1 MSKQII
7 NRIRVTCVSGPWLD
21 SECVR
26 FIDMPSTANL
36 YDLHVAIQDAVEF
49 DEEFPFYFYT
59 AIAPD
64 GSRSMLPA
72 DLAADVEPLE
82 IDADVYED
90 VPVFDFVKSGA
101 KKSLFYIF
109 TSEYDD
115 WVFKVQHT
123 GETHDAVKGEF
134 YPLALLDLAIGPN
147 PEQYGSGFDD
157 FAETDEEFHPRTR
170 LANDAD
176 YSPDDEKEEEDG
188 LFGFSDDDD
197 DDDEDESDEEEKED
211 EKDEW

>member
-7 NRIRVTCVSGPWLD
+7 SRLRVTCVSGPWLD
-21 SECVR
+21 GECVR
-26 FIDMPSTANL
+26 FIDVPPTANL

-49 DEEFPFYFYT
+49 DEEFPFYFYM

-64 GSRSMLPA
+64 GSRDMLPA
-72 DLAADVEPLE
+72 ELEQNVEPTE

-90 VPVFDFVKSGA
+90 IPVFDFVKPGA
-101 KKSLFYIF
+101 KKSLFYTF
-109 TSEYDD
+109 LSEYDD

-123 GETHDAVKGEF
+123 GEMHDAVKGEF
-134 YPLALLDLAIGPN
+134 YPLAVVELAIGPN

-157 FAETDEEFHPRTR
+157 FAETDEEFQPRTR
-170 LANDAD
+170 FANDAD

-188 LFGFSDDDD
+188 LFGFSDE
-197 DDDEDESDEEEKED
+197 DDEDEEESDEGGD
-211 EKDEW
+211 EGEADDW

>member
-7 NRIRVTCVSGPWLD
+7 NRLRVTCVSGPWLD
-21 SECVR
+21 DECVR
-26 FIDMPSTANL
+26 FIDVPPTANL

-49 DEEFPFYFYT
+49 DEEFPFYFYV
-59 AIAPD
+59 ALSPE

-72 DLAADVEPLE
+72 DLALDVEPQD
-82 IDADVYED
+82 IDPDIYED
-90 VPVFDFVKSGA
+90 ISLLEVVKPGA

-109 TSEYDD
+109 TSEFDD

-123 GETHDAVKGEF
+123 GETHEAVKGEF
-134 YPLALLDLAIGPN
+134 YPLAMIELAIGPN

-157 FAETDEEFHPRTR
+157 FAETDEEFKPSTR
-170 LANDAD
+170 FGNDAD

-197 DDDEDESDEEEKED
+197 EDGEEEESDEGDD
-211 EKDEW
+211 EQDDW